1 MDGTINI
8 VKKFMPSKSV
18 HRTNAVLITSLMAFF
33 HINRK
38 KNPAKI
44 HKRCHIVRNFEKKEK
59 RNIIPSDLKTY
70 CKTVVKRPI

>member
-44 HKRCHIVRNFEKKEK
+44 HKRCHIVREILRKKKKETSYHL
-59 RNIIPSDLKTY
+59 I
-70 CKTVVKRPI
+70 